1 MKRTIRNFILACMLI
16 SVLGST
22 VTTLAVSS
30 DVKPL
35 YESTRNVYLL
45 FNVDEN
51 GLASSFIQVTLGKN
65 EKCDITMTLYKS
77 RNKINRSYVES
88 WSSSNNTAYEKLFVS
103 SGYYYQLKIEADV
116 YDSQNKLVENITE
129 YSEWEEY

>member
-45 FNVDEN
+45 CYYI
-51 GLASSFIQVTLGKN
+51 LAP
-65 EKCDITMTLYKS
+65 DM
-77 RNKINRSYVES
+77 
-88 WSSSNNTAYEKLFVS
+88 W
-103 SGYYYQLKIEADV
+103 
-116 YDSQNKLVENITE
+116 
-129 YSEWEEY
+129 